1 MLYIMKCATKFT
13 LEIDFYF
20 CLKRARL
27 SIEGLGAKKKEEK
40 TIILSKEKYHKIK
53 SEKQTH

>member
-1 MLYIMKCATKFT
+1 MGNQITFIEKYAIYILKCATKFT

-27 SIEGLGAKKKEEK
+27 SIQGLGA
-40 TIILSKEKYHKIK
+40 I
-53 SEKQTH
+53 